1 MLLLLT
7 KGRKQKNSSNPF
19 RIRIII
25 SLSYWNWNDKHVHT
39 IPWFPKKNRFQT
51 QIGKV
56 QTKTAQKFYPMGRHI
71 PLYKGVLPPPGI
83 KQKTL
88 HLAVYLVGVTI
99 LDRIKWNSNP
109 PSCPPPRPPQKN
121 QRCLNGPHFHPW
133 FGGRE
138 GLNVLAILSNFC
150 RIFAWFSA

>member
-1 MLLLLT
+1 MLSLLT
-7 KGRKQKNSSNPF
+7 RGRKQKNSSNPF

-56 QTKTAQKFYPMGRHI
+56 QTKTAQKSYPMGRHI

-109 PSCPPPRPPQKN
+109 PSCPPRPPSPVPPKKSKMPK
-121 QRCLNGPHFHPW
+121 RATFPSLIWGK
-133 FGGRE
+133 GGIKCSSYFVQF
-138 GLNVLAILSNFC
+138 L
-150 RIFAWFSA
+150 

>member
-1 MLLLLT
+1 MLSLLT

-39 IPWFPKKNRFQT
+39 IPWVPKKNRFQT

-56 QTKTAQKFYPMGRHI
+56 QTKTARKSYPMGRHI
-71 PLYKGVLPPPGI
+71 PIYKGVPPPPGI

-88 HLAVYLVGVTI
+88 HLAVYLVGVTV

-109 PSCPPPRPPQKN
+109 PCCPPSPQKSKMPK
-121 QRCLNGPHFHPW
+121 RATFPSW
-133 FGGRE
+133 FEGRE
-138 GLNVLAILSNFC
+138 GLNVPAILSNFC